1 MKIMKIEKRIFWI
14 LALCVGYSLST
25 LADNEINIEQ
35 TGDNLDLQIDQIG
48 SSNIVQMLD
57 NNSYINSSSLDIWI
71 VQYNFGYE
79 NKIAIDEISGTGN
92 DIKLAQGAGWDSDGW
107 STDGYESGG
116 HYIEM
121 DLYGNNNEIQWHQ
134 TNQTGSTDGHN
145 FNLHIAGSDN
155 SVIGRQQS
163 DGVKEMELT
172 IYNSFNDVLLRQK
185 GSNATH
191 SADIVLDGLYG
202 TDFTLRQMGSTTQSY
217 SISVD
222 CLNPAG
228 CSYNVQQGN

>member
-1 MKIMKIEKRIFWI
+1 MKIEKRIFWI
-14 LALCVGYSLST
+14 LALCVGYSLT
-25 LADNEINIEQ
+25 ALADNEINIEQ

-92 DIKLAQGAGWDSDGW
+92 NIKLAQGAGWDSDGW
-107 STDGYESGG
+107 TTDGYESGG

-155 SVIGRQQS
+155 SIIGRQQS

-185 GSNATH
+185 GNNATH
-191 SADIVLDGLYG
+191 SADIILDGLYG
-202 TDFTLRQMGSTTQSY
+202 TDFTLKQLGSTTQSY

>member
-1 MKIMKIEKRIFWI
+1 MKNLFTI
-14 LALCVGYSLST
+14 LLLLFVTDAF
-25 LADNEINIEQ
+25 ADNEINIEQ
-35 TGDNLDLQIDQIG
+35 TGDNLDLKIDQIG

-92 DIKLAQGAGWDSDGW
+92 NIKLAQGAGWDSDGW
-107 STDGYESGG
+107 TTDGYESGG

-185 GSNATH
+185 GNNATH
-191 SADIVLDGLYG
+191 SANIILDGLYG
-202 TDFTLRQMGSTTQSY
+202 TDFTLKQLGSTTQSY

>member
-14 LALCVGYSLST
+14 LALCVGYSLT
-25 LADNEINIEQ
+25 ALADNEINIEQ

-92 DIKLAQGAGWDSDGW
+92 SIKLAQGAGWDSDGW
-107 STDGYESGG
+107 TTDGYESGG

-185 GSNATH
+185 GNNATH

-202 TDFTLRQMGSTTQSY
+202 TDFTLKQLGSTTQSY

>member
-1 MKIMKIEKRIFWI
+1 MKIEKRIFWI
-14 LALCVGYSLST
+14 LALCVGYSLAA

-92 DIKLAQGAGWDSDGW
+92 NIKLAQGAGWDSDGW
-107 STDGYESGG
+107 TTDGYESGG

-155 SVIGRQQS
+155 SIIGRQQS

-185 GSNATH
+185 GNNATH
-191 SADIVLDGLYG
+191 SADIILDGLYG
-202 TDFTLRQMGSTTQSY
+202 TDFTLKQLGSTTQSY

>member
-1 MKIMKIEKRIFWI
+1 MKIEKRIFWI
-14 LALCVGYSLST
+14 LALCVGYSLSA

>member
-1 MKIMKIEKRIFWI
+1 MKNLFTI
-14 LALCVGYSLST
+14 LLLLFVTDAF
-25 LADNEINIEQ
+25 ADNEINIEQ
-35 TGDNLDLQIDQIG
+35 TGDNLDLKIDQIG
-48 SSNIVQMLD
+48 SSNIIQMLD

-92 DIKLAQGAGWDSDGW
+92 NIKLAQGAGWDSDGW
-107 STDGYESGG
+107 TTDGYESGG

-185 GSNATH
+185 GNNATH
-191 SADIVLDGLYG
+191 SANIILDGLYG
-202 TDFTLRQMGSTTQSY
+202 TDFTLKQLGSTTQSY

>member
-1 MKIMKIEKRIFWI
+1 MKIEKRIFWI
-14 LALCVGYSLST
+14 LALCVGYSLT
-25 LADNEINIEQ
+25 ALADNEINIEQ

-92 DIKLAQGAGWDSDGW
+92 SIKLAQGAGWDSDGW
-107 STDGYESGG
+107 TTDGYESGG

-185 GSNATH
+185 GNNATH
-191 SADIVLDGLYG
+191 SADIILDGLYG
-202 TDFTLRQMGSTTQSY
+202 TDFTLKQLGSTTQSY
-217 SISVD
+217 SISID

>member
-1 MKIMKIEKRIFWI
+1 MKIEKRIFWI
-14 LALCVGYSLST
+14 LALCVGYSLT
-25 LADNEINIEQ
+25 ALADNEINIEQ

-92 DIKLAQGAGWDSDGW
+92 SIKLAQGAGWDSDGW
-107 STDGYESGG
+107 TTDGYESGG

-155 SVIGRQQS
+155 SIIGRQQS

-185 GSNATH
+185 GNNATH
-191 SADIVLDGLYG
+191 SADIILDGLYG
-202 TDFTLRQMGSTTQSY
+202 TDFTLKQLGSTTQSY

>member
-1 MKIMKIEKRIFWI
+1 MKNLFTI
-14 LALCVGYSLST
+14 LLLLFVTDAF
-25 LADNEINIEQ
+25 ADNEINIEQ
-35 TGDNLDLQIDQIG
+35 TGDNLDLKIDQIG

-107 STDGYESGG
+107 TTDGYESGG

-185 GSNATH
+185 GNNATH
-191 SADIVLDGLYG
+191 SANIILDGLYG
-202 TDFTLRQMGSTTQSY
+202 TDFTLKQLGSTTQSY

>member
-1 MKIMKIEKRIFWI
+1 MKNLFTI
-14 LALCVGYSLST
+14 LLLLFVTDAF
-25 LADNEINIEQ
+25 ADNEINIEQ
-35 TGDNLDLQIDQIG
+35 TGDNLDLKIDQIG

-92 DIKLAQGAGWDSDGW
+92 NIKLAQGAGWDSDGW
-107 STDGYESGG
+107 TTDGYESGG

-185 GSNATH
+185 GNNATH
-191 SADIVLDGLYG
+191 SADIILDGLYG
-202 TDFTLRQMGSTTQSY
+202 TDFTLKQLGSTTQSY
-217 SISVD
+217 SISID

>member
-1 MKIMKIEKRIFWI
+1 MKNLFTI
-14 LALCVGYSLST
+14 LLLLFVTDAF
-25 LADNEINIEQ
+25 ADNEINIEQ
-35 TGDNLDLQIDQIG
+35 TGDNLDLKIDQIG

-92 DIKLAQGAGWDSDGW
+92 SIKLAQGAGWDSDGW
-107 STDGYESGG
+107 TTDGYESGG

-155 SVIGRQQS
+155 SIIGRQQS

-185 GSNATH
+185 GNNATH
-191 SADIVLDGLYG
+191 SADIILDGLYG
-202 TDFTLRQMGSTTQSY
+202 TDFTLKQLGSTTQSY
-217 SISVD
+217 SISID

>member
-1 MKIMKIEKRIFWI
+1 MKNLFTI
-14 LALCVGYSLST
+14 LLLLFVTDAF
-25 LADNEINIEQ
+25 ADNEINIEQ
-35 TGDNLDLQIDQIG
+35 TGDNLDLKIDQIG

-92 DIKLAQGAGWDSDGW
+92 NIKLAQGAGWDSDGW
-107 STDGYESGG
+107 TTDGYESGG

-185 GSNATH
+185 GNNATH

-202 TDFTLRQMGSTTQSY
+202 TDFTLKQLGSTTQSY
-217 SISVD
+217 SISID

>member
-1 MKIMKIEKRIFWI
+1 MKNLFTI
-14 LALCVGYSLST
+14 LLLLFVTDAF
-25 LADNEINIEQ
+25 ADNEINIEQ
-35 TGDNLDLQIDQIG
+35 TGDNLDLKIDQIG

-92 DIKLAQGAGWDSDGW
+92 SIKLAQGAGWDSDGW
-107 STDGYESGG
+107 TTDGYESGG

-185 GSNATH
+185 GNNATH
-191 SADIVLDGLYG
+191 SADIILDGLYG
-202 TDFTLRQMGSTTQSY
+202 TDFTLKQLGSTTQSY

>member
-1 MKIMKIEKRIFWI
+1 MKIEKRIFWI
-14 LALCVGYSLST
+14 LALCVGYSLT
-25 LADNEINIEQ
+25 ALADNEINIEQ

-107 STDGYESGG
+107 TTDGYESGG

-185 GSNATH
+185 GNNATH
-191 SADIVLDGLYG
+191 SADIILDGLYG
-202 TDFTLRQMGSTTQSY
+202 TDFTLKQLGSTTQSY

>member
-1 MKIMKIEKRIFWI
+1 MKIEKRIFWI
-14 LALCVGYSLST
+14 LALCVGYSLT
-25 LADNEINIEQ
+25 ALADNEINIEQ

-57 NNSYINSSSLDIWI
+57 SNSYINSSSLDIWI

-92 DIKLAQGAGWDSDGW
+92 NIKLAQGAGWDSDGW
-107 STDGYESGG
+107 TTDGYESGG

-185 GSNATH
+185 GNNATH

-202 TDFTLRQMGSTTQSY
+202 TDFTLKQLGSTTQSY

>member
-14 LALCVGYSLST
+14 LALCVGYSLT
-25 LADNEINIEQ
+25 ALADNEINIEQ

-92 DIKLAQGAGWDSDGW
+92 SIKLAQGAGWDSDGW
-107 STDGYESGG
+107 TTDGYESGG

-185 GSNATH
+185 GNNATH
-191 SADIVLDGLYG
+191 SADIILDGLYG
-202 TDFTLRQMGSTTQSY
+202 TDFTLKQLGSTTQSY

>member
-1 MKIMKIEKRIFWI
+1 MKNLFTI
-14 LALCVGYSLST
+14 LLLLFVTDAF
-25 LADNEINIEQ
+25 ADNEINIEQ
-35 TGDNLDLQIDQIG
+35 TGDNLDLKIDQIG
-48 SSNIVQMLD
+48 SSNIIQMLD

-92 DIKLAQGAGWDSDGW
+92 NIKLAQGAGWDSDGW
-107 STDGYESGG
+107 TTDGYESGG

-155 SVIGRQQS
+155 SIIGRQQS

-185 GSNATH
+185 GNNATH
-191 SADIVLDGLYG
+191 SADIILDGLYG
-202 TDFTLRQMGSTTQSY
+202 TDFTLKQLGSTTQSY
-217 SISVD
+217 SISID

>member
-1 MKIMKIEKRIFWI
+1 MKNLFTI
-14 LALCVGYSLST
+14 LLLLFVTDAF
-25 LADNEINIEQ
+25 ADNEINIEQ
-35 TGDNLDLQIDQIG
+35 TGDNLDLKIDQIG
-48 SSNIVQMLD
+48 SSNIIQMLD

-92 DIKLAQGAGWDSDGW
+92 DIKLAQGAAWDSDGW
-107 STDGYESGG
+107 TYDGYESGG

-155 SVIGRQQS
+155 SIIGRQQS

-185 GSNATH
+185 GNNATH
-191 SADIVLDGLYG
+191 SADIILDGLYG
-202 TDFTLRQMGSTTQSY
+202 TDFTLKQLGSTTQSY
-217 SISVD
+217 SISID

>member
-1 MKIMKIEKRIFWI
+1 MKIEKRIFWI
-14 LALCVGYSLST
+14 LALCVGYSLAA

-92 DIKLAQGAGWDSDGW
+92 SIKLAQGAGWDSDGW
-107 STDGYESGG
+107 TTDGYESGG

>member
-1 MKIMKIEKRIFWI
+1 MKIEKRIFWI
-14 LALCVGYSLST
+14 LALCVGYSLT
-25 LADNEINIEQ
+25 ALADNEINIEQ

-57 NNSYINSSSLDIWI
+57 SNSYINSSSLDIWI

-92 DIKLAQGAGWDSDGW
+92 NIKLAQGAGWDSDGW
-107 STDGYESGG
+107 TTDGYESGG

-155 SVIGRQQS
+155 SIIGRQQS

-185 GSNATH
+185 GNNATH
-191 SADIVLDGLYG
+191 SADIILDGLYG
-202 TDFTLRQMGSTTQSY
+202 TDFTLKQLGSTTQSY

>member
-1 MKIMKIEKRIFWI
+1 MKIEKRIFWI
-14 LALCVGYSLST
+14 LALCVGYSLT
-25 LADNEINIEQ
+25 ALADNEINIEQ

-48 SSNIVQMLD
+48 LSNIVQMLD
-57 NNSYINSSSLDIWI
+57 SNSYINSSSLDIWI

-92 DIKLAQGAGWDSDGW
+92 SIKLAQGAGWDSDGW
-107 STDGYESGG
+107 TTDGYESGG

-185 GSNATH
+185 GNNATH
-191 SADIVLDGLYG
+191 SADIILDGLYG
-202 TDFTLRQMGSTTQSY
+202 TDFTLKQLGSTTQSY

>member
-1 MKIMKIEKRIFWI
+1 MKNLFTI
-14 LALCVGYSLST
+14 LLLLFVTDAF
-25 LADNEINIEQ
+25 ADNEINIEQ
-35 TGDNLDLQIDQIG
+35 TGDNLDLKIDQIG

-92 DIKLAQGAGWDSDGW
+92 NIKLAQGAGWDSDGW
-107 STDGYESGG
+107 TTDGYESGG

-155 SVIGRQQS
+155 SIIGRQQS

-185 GSNATH
+185 GNNATH

-202 TDFTLRQMGSTTQSY
+202 TDFTLKQLGSTTQSY

>member
-1 MKIMKIEKRIFWI
+1 MKNLFTI
-14 LALCVGYSLST
+14 LLLLFVTDSF
-25 LADNEINIEQ
+25 ADNEINIEQ
-35 TGDNLDLQIDQIG
+35 TGDNLDLKIDQIG
-48 SSNIVQMLD
+48 SSNIIQMLD

-92 DIKLAQGAGWDSDGW
+92 NIKLAQGAAWDSDSW

-134 TNQTGSTDGHN
+134 TNQTGSNDGHN

-155 SVIGRQQS
+155 SILGRQQS
-163 DGVKEMELT
+163 DGVKDMELT

-185 GSNATH
+185 GNNATH
-191 SADIVLDGLYG
+191 SADIILDGLYG
-202 TDFTLRQMGSTTQSY
+202 TDFTLKQMGSTSQSY
-217 SISVD
+217 SISID

-228 CSYNVQQGN
+228 CYYNVQQGN

>member
-1 MKIMKIEKRIFWI
+1 MKIEKRIFWI
-14 LALCVGYSLST
+14 LALCVGYSLT
-25 LADNEINIEQ
+25 ALADNEINIEQ

-57 NNSYINSSSLDIWI
+57 SNSYINSSSLDIWI

-92 DIKLAQGAGWDSDGW
+92 NIKLAQGAGWDSDGW
-107 STDGYESGG
+107 TTDGYESGG

-185 GSNATH
+185 GNSATH

-202 TDFTLRQMGSTTQSY
+202 TDFTLKQLGSTTQSY

>member
-1 MKIMKIEKRIFWI
+1 MKNLFTI
-14 LALCVGYSLST
+14 LLLLFVTDAF
-25 LADNEINIEQ
+25 ADNEINIEQ
-35 TGDNLDLQIDQIG
+35 TGDNLDLKIDQIG
-48 SSNIVQMLD
+48 SSNIIQMLD

-92 DIKLAQGAGWDSDGW
+92 NIKLAQGAAWDSDSW

-155 SVIGRQQS
+155 SIIGRQQS

-185 GSNATH
+185 GNNATH
-191 SADIVLDGLYG
+191 SADIILDGLYG
-202 TDFTLRQMGSTTQSY
+202 TDFTLKQLGSTTQSY
-217 SISVD
+217 SISID

>member
-1 MKIMKIEKRIFWI
+1 MKIEKRIFWI
-14 LALCVGYSLST
+14 LALCVGYSLT
-25 LADNEINIEQ
+25 ALADNEINIEQ

-155 SVIGRQQS
+155 SIIGRQQS

-185 GSNATH
+185 GNNATH

-202 TDFTLRQMGSTTQSY
+202 TDFTLKQLGSTTQSY

>member
-1 MKIMKIEKRIFWI
+1 MKIEKRIFWI
-14 LALCVGYSLST
+14 LALCVGYSLAA

-107 STDGYESGG
+107 TTDGYESGG

-185 GSNATH
+185 GNNATH
-191 SADIVLDGLYG
+191 SADIILDGLYG
-202 TDFTLRQMGSTTQSY
+202 TDFTLKQLGSTTQSY

>member
-1 MKIMKIEKRIFWI
+1 MRNLFTI
-14 LALCVGYSLST
+14 LLLLFVTDAF
-25 LADNEINIEQ
+25 ADNEINIEQ
-35 TGDNLDLQIDQIG
+35 TGDNLDLKIDQIG

-92 DIKLAQGAGWDSDGW
+92 NIKLAQGAGWDSDGW
-107 STDGYESGG
+107 TTDGYESGG

-185 GSNATH
+185 GNNATH
-191 SADIVLDGLYG
+191 SADIILDGLYG
-202 TDFTLRQMGSTTQSY
+202 TDFTLKQLGSTTQSY
-217 SISVD
+217 SISID

-228 CSYNVQQGN
+228 CSYDVQQGN

>member
-1 MKIMKIEKRIFWI
+1 MKIEKRIFWI
-14 LALCVGYSLST
+14 LALCVGYSLT
-25 LADNEINIEQ
+25 ALADNEINIEQ

-92 DIKLAQGAGWDSDGW
+92 SIKLAQGAGWDSDGW
-107 STDGYESGG
+107 TTDGYESGG

-185 GSNATH
+185 GNNATH

-202 TDFTLRQMGSTTQSY
+202 TDFTLKQLGSTTQSY

>member
-1 MKIMKIEKRIFWI
+1 MKIEKRIFWI
-14 LALCVGYSLST
+14 LALCVGYSLT
-25 LADNEINIEQ
+25 ALADNEINIEQ

-107 STDGYESGG
+107 TTDGYESGG

-185 GSNATH
+185 GNNATH

-202 TDFTLRQMGSTTQSY
+202 TDFTLKQLGSTTQSY

>member
-1 MKIMKIEKRIFWI
+1 MKIEKRIFWI
-14 LALCVGYSLST
+14 LALCVGYSLT
-25 LADNEINIEQ
+25 ALADNEINIEQ

-92 DIKLAQGAGWDSDGW
+92 SIKLAQGAGWDSDGW
-107 STDGYESGG
+107 TTDGYESGG

-155 SVIGRQQS
+155 SIIGRQQS

-185 GSNATH
+185 GNNATH
-191 SADIVLDGLYG
+191 SADIILDGLYG
-202 TDFTLRQMGSTTQSY
+202 TDFTLKQLGSTTQSY
-217 SISVD
+217 SISID

>member
-1 MKIMKIEKRIFWI
+1 MKNLFTI
-14 LALCVGYSLST
+14 LLLLFVTDAF
-25 LADNEINIEQ
+25 ADNEINIEQ
-35 TGDNLDLQIDQIG
+35 TGDNLDLKIDQIG

-92 DIKLAQGAGWDSDGW
+92 SIKLAQGAGWDSDGW
-107 STDGYESGG
+107 TTDGYESGG

-155 SVIGRQQS
+155 SIIGRQQS

-185 GSNATH
+185 GNNATH

-202 TDFTLRQMGSTTQSY
+202 TDFTLKQLGSTTQSY

>member
-1 MKIMKIEKRIFWI
+1 MKIEKRIFWI
-14 LALCVGYSLST
+14 LALCVGYSLT
-25 LADNEINIEQ
+25 ALADNEINIEQ

-92 DIKLAQGAGWDSDGW
+92 SIKLAQGAGWDSDGW
-107 STDGYESGG
+107 TTDGYESGG

-155 SVIGRQQS
+155 SIIGRQQS

-185 GSNATH
+185 GNNATH

-202 TDFTLRQMGSTTQSY
+202 TDFTLKQLGSTTQSY

>member
-1 MKIMKIEKRIFWI
+1 MKNLFTI
-14 LALCVGYSLST
+14 LLLLFVTDSF
-25 LADNEINIEQ
+25 ADNEINIEQ
-35 TGDNLDLQIDQIG
+35 TGDNFDLKIDQIG
-48 SSNIVQMLD
+48 SSNIIQMLD

-92 DIKLAQGAGWDSDGW
+92 NIKLAQGAAWDSDSW

-134 TNQTGSTDGHN
+134 TNQTGSNDGHN

-155 SVIGRQQS
+155 SILGRQQS
-163 DGVKEMELT
+163 DGVKDMELT

-185 GSNATH
+185 GNNATH
-191 SADIVLDGLYG
+191 SADIILDGLYG
-202 TDFTLRQMGSTTQSY
+202 TDFTLKQMGSTSQSY
-217 SISVD
+217 SISID

-228 CSYNVQQGN
+228 CYYNVQQGN

>member
-1 MKIMKIEKRIFWI
+1 MKIEKRIFWI
-14 LALCVGYSLST
+14 LALCVGYSLT
-25 LADNEINIEQ
+25 ALADNEINIEQ

-57 NNSYINSSSLDIWI
+57 SNSYINSSSLDIWI
-71 VQYNFGYE
+71 VQYNFGHE

-92 DIKLAQGAGWDSDGW
+92 SIKLAQGAGWDSDGW
-107 STDGYESGG
+107 TTDGYESGG

-155 SVIGRQQS
+155 SIIGRQQS

-185 GSNATH
+185 GNNATH
-191 SADIVLDGLYG
+191 SADIILDGLYG
-202 TDFTLRQMGSTTQSY
+202 TDFTLKQLGSTTQSY

>member
-1 MKIMKIEKRIFWI
+1 MKIEKRIFWI
-14 LALCVGYSLST
+14 LALCVGYSLT
-25 LADNEINIEQ
+25 ALADNEINIEQ

-107 STDGYESGG
+107 TTDGYESGG